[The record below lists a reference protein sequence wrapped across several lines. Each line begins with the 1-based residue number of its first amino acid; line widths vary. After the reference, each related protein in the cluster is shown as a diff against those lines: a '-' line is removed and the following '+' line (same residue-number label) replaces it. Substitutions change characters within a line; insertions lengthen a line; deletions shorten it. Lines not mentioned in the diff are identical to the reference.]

1 MAGTNLTDI
10 IALLKEANDYGIKV
24 FFENNNLLVH
34 TPDEQEI
41 DEHILNKLRANKEH
55 LVSYFSKHT
64 PIENRSVADKG
75 IQPYDRNVVKHVP
88 LSFSQERLWFID
100 QLEGSISY
108 HLPNILRLKGTLNRE
123 ALAYAF
129 QEIVNRHEVLRT
141 VMTEEAGVAYQQVL
155 DKGKWNIKVTDDP
168 IYKQNEKALE
178 EYLRSLIEV
187 PFDLQ
192 KDHMLRADLIC
203 LSADE
208 HVLLVTLHHIA
219 SDGWSTGIIVPE
231 LVELYQ
237 SFVEGRPAQLLPLTI
252 QYADYAIWQ
261 RENLSATVLKE
272 KLDYWKGKLKGSSTL
287 ELPIDYVRPIVQ
299 STHGASRRY
308 RLDPALSDQL
318 QALSLQQ
325 GSTLFMT
332 LLAAFN
338 VLLYRYSGQPDI
350 CVGSPIA
357 GRTRQEAEGLVGFF
371 INTLVLRN
379 HLDGDPSFISLL
391 EQVKQT
397 TLDAYDHQ
405 EVPFEK
411 VVEAVAEER
420 YLNRTPL
427 FQVMFELQNVPEAPA
442 LHLNGLHLF
451 QEETKYTSA
460 QFDLTFSIR
469 ESTDGLEV
477 LVIYGADLF
486 NEATLDRMMAHYE
499 QLLRAVIKTPTV
511 QISQLFMISAAEE
524 YQLLHVF
531 NDTQVDY
538 PQSKTF
544 ITLFDEQAKSSPDAI
559 AVTFGAES
567 LTYKT
572 LSVRANQLA
581 HHLRKLGVKA
591 NTLVPVCIERSP
603 DMIIGI
609 LGIMKAGAAYVP
621 VDLEY
626 PAERIRYILEDCEA
640 SIVVSSSYGK
650 QKIEL
655 AGFTN
660 IIALDIDR
668 ELIDQQPETLP
679 ETIPGPHHL
688 AYVIYTSGSTGK
700 PKGVMVEHQGMLN
713 HLFAKVN
720 DLKIDEGT
728 ILAYTAA
735 YTFDISVWQMFAA
748 LLCGGRTIIYSEET
762 IFQPAELVNAIDN
775 DRVTILEL
783 VPSYLNALLQEN
795 TSAAL
800 KHLRFLVVTGEA
812 VSRHLLMKWF
822 GHKDYG
828 TIPVVNAYGPTEAS
842 DDITHYLMNNVPDY
856 TNIPVGKPIQ
866 NMRIYVLNNEQQLCP
881 VGVPGEIFVSGV
893 GVARGYLNL
902 EQLTTEKFIKDPF
915 SKESAARM
923 YRTGDVGRWLPD
935 GNLEYLGRTDD
946 QVKIRGLRIEL
957 GEIENALLECDLVK
971 EAIVTVRTG
980 SPDDNGNDSATLT
993 GYIVPNGGFDR
1004 AGVLTYLKE
1013 KLPEYMI
1020 PYVLVALDK
1029 LPLTANGKIDKQALP
1044 DPVEADGLPEYEYV
1058 GPGNETERMLTNI
1071 WQELLGIERV
1081 SIRDNFFRLGGN
1093 SLMAI
1098 RLISSVYVAT
1108 GLKIPVRTFFQLSTI
1123 EALARYTRINLN
1135 QHTLDATYENLEM
1148 IEL

>member
-1 MAGTNLTDI
+1 MAGVNLTDI
-10 IALLKEANDYGIKV
+10 IALLKEAGDYGIKV
-24 FFENNNLLVH
+24 FFEDNHLRVH
-34 TPDEQEI
+34 TPDGQEI
-41 DEHILNKLRANKEH
+41 EERILNKLRANKEQ
-55 LVSYFSKHT
+55 LIAYFSNHT
-64 PIENRSVADKG
+64 PVEHRSAADKG
-75 IQPYDRNVVKHVP
+75 IQPYDREVVKQVP

-108 HLPNILRLKGTLNRE
+108 HLPNVLRLTGTLNRA
-123 ALAYAF
+123 ALAYAL

-141 VMTEEAGVAYQQVL
+141 VMREEDGIPYQQVL
-155 DKGKWNIKVTDDP
+155 DKGKWHISVTDDP
-168 IYKQNEKALE
+168 IYQQNDQALE
-178 EYLRSLIEV
+178 AYLRSLIEA

-192 KDHMLRADLIC
+192 QDHMLRADLIC

-219 SDGWSTGIIVPE
+219 SDGWSTGIIVQE
-231 LVELYQ
+231 LVTLYQ
-237 SFVEGRPAQLLPLTI
+237 SFVEGRPANLLPLTI

-261 RENLSATVLKE
+261 RENLSASVLEE
-272 KLDYWKGKLKGSSTL
+272 KLDYWKRKLKGSGTL
-287 ELPIDYVRPIVQ
+287 ELPVDYVRPIIQ
-299 STHGASRRY
+299 STRGASRRY
-308 RLDPALSDQL
+308 RLQPALSAQL
-318 QALSLQQ
+318 QAFSLQQ
-325 GSTLFMT
+325 GNTLFMT
-332 LLAAFN
+332 LLATFN
-338 VLLYRYSGQPDI
+338 VLLHRYSGQPDI

-357 GRTRQEAEGLVGFF
+357 GRTRQETEDLVGFF

-379 HLDGDPSFISLL
+379 QLDGDPSFISLL

-427 FQVMFELQNVPEAPA
+427 FQVMFELQNVPEAPT
-442 LHLNGLHLF
+442 LELSGLHLF
-451 QEETKYTSA
+451 QEETKYTTA

-469 ESTDGLEV
+469 ESPDGLEV

-486 NEATLDRMMAHYE
+486 NEATIDRMMAHYE
-499 QLLRAVIKTPTV
+499 QLLTAAIATPLA
-511 QISQLFMISAAEE
+511 QISQLRMINAAEE

-544 ITLFDEQAKSSPDAI
+544 ITLFDEQVERSPE
-559 AVTFGAES
+559 AVAVAFGTES
-567 LTYKT
+567 LTYKA
-572 LSVRANQLA
+572 LSARANQLA
-581 HHLRKLGVKA
+581 HHLRQLGVKA
-591 NTLVPVCIERSP
+591 NTLVPLCIERSP

-626 PAERIRYILEDCEA
+626 PAERIRYILEDCSA
-640 SIVVSSSYGK
+640 SVVVSSSVGK

-655 AGFTN
+655 AGFSN
-660 IIALDIDR
+660 IVALDTDK
-668 ELIDQQPETLP
+668 ELIGQQPATLP
-679 ETIPGPHHL
+679 ETIPDPRHL

-700 PKGVMVEHQGMLN
+700 PKGVMVEHLGMLN

-720 DLKIDEGT
+720 DLKITEGT
-728 ILAYTAA
+728 VLAYTAP

-748 LLCGGRTIIYSEET
+748 LLGGGRTIIYSEET

-775 DRVTILEL
+775 DGVTILEL
-783 VPSYLNALLQEN
+783 VPSYLNALLGEN
-795 TSAAL
+795 TRAAL
-800 KHLRFLVVTGEA
+800 RQLRFLVVTGEA
-812 VSRHLLMKWF
+812 VSRHLLTKWF

-842 DDITHYLMNNVPDY
+842 DDITHYLMNDVPDY

-881 VGVPGEIFVSGV
+881 VGVPGEIFVSGA

-902 EQLTTEKFIKDPF
+902 EQLSAEKFIKDPF
-915 SKESAARM
+915 SKAAAARM

-935 GNLEYLGRTDD
+935 GNIEYLGRTDD

-957 GEIENALLECDLVK
+957 GEIENALQACDLVK
-971 EAIVTVRTG
+971 EAIVTVRKG
-980 SPDDNGNDSATLT
+980 APGDNGSDSATLT
-993 GYIVPNGGFDR
+993 GYIVPHGDFNRTGIL
-1004 AGVLTYLKE
+1004 AWLKE

-1044 DPVEADGLPEYEYV
+1044 DPAEADGLPEHEHV
-1058 GPGNETERMLTNI
+1058 GPGNETEQLLANI
-1071 WQELLGIERV
+1071 WQELLGVERV

-1098 RLISSVYVAT
+1098 RLISSIHVAT
-1108 GLKIPVRTFFQLSTI
+1108 GLRIPVRTFFQLSTI

-1135 QHTLDATYENLEM
+1135 QHTVDASYEDLEM